1 MAKPDW
7 QNQNYKKAN
16 PVQKAAAGTLALG
29 GLLAYGAKKAYDAFK
44 NRKKDS
50 DTSATTGID
59 ISKDIEARNKPMPIT
74 PKQRKENQKAIKK
87 IVDSQEVKY
96 VENEQKPTKR
106 IKNPYSYAPQ
116 KTTRKITRKEL
127 DEKLKK
133 SNKQFDYQVKKNQQ
147 DSSNN
152 NQSSSGSSSSSVE
165 PPKEVK
171 KNQTTTT
178 KGKTRSDNR
187 SRIIGDAASR
197 AGKNS
202 EQPKKKKPEMYSEYP
217 RDVQARLKKI
227 DKEIAK
233 LMPTIKTATGS
244 KKYKTLRAEKKD
256 LLKNF
261 KNKSIAENFGSP

>member
-29 GLLAYGAKKAYDAFK
+29 GMLAYGAKKAYDAFK

-59 ISKDIEARNKPMPIT
+59 ISKDIKARNKPMVT
-74 PKQRKENQKAIKK
+74 PQQRKENQKAIQD
-87 IVDSQEVKY
+87 IVDSQEVKFI
-96 VENEQKPTKR
+96 EEPKKPKR
-106 IKNPYSYAPQ
+106 KIKNPYRYDS
-116 KTTRKITRKEL
+116 KLNEEKKIKPVV
-127 DEKLKK
+127 KK
-133 SNKQFDYQVKKNQQ
+133 KKNQD

-152 NQSSSGSSSSSVE
+152 KQVTKKSNAEDDSLKLKENKQ
-165 PPKEVK
+165 EVK
-171 KNQTTTT
+171 KNKTTTT

-187 SRIIGDAASR
+187 SRILRNDAASR
-197 AGKNS
+197 TGKNS

-233 LMPTIKTATGS
+233 TLIVSATQAGS
-244 KKYKTLRAEKKD
+244 KRYTTLRAEKKD